1 MTDTLLTQNQAREA
15 VYLQW
20 KTEWEILHSQT
31 VGQPTYLPYQF
42 ENLRFVEPAS
52 PQRWVR
58 VSVRHLS
65 SDQET
70 IASSGNRRYQRNAQ
84 VWVQAFG
91 AIGSGLGDLDDLIQ
105 ESKDILEGKN
115 YGGIHASGSADPQEV
130 GEDGRWYEVVLI
142 VPITYYEK
150 K

>member
-70 IASSGNRRYQRNAQ
+70 IASSGNRRYQRNTGRLQ
-84 VWVQAFG
+84 R
-91 AIGSGLGDLDDLIQ
+91 ICPRLSRT
-105 ESKDILEGKN
+105 SRCILRRQLTRLHGMNKFF
-115 YGGIHASGSADPQEV
+115 V
-130 GEDGRWYEVVLI
+130 R
-142 VPITYYEK
+142 
-150 K
+150 